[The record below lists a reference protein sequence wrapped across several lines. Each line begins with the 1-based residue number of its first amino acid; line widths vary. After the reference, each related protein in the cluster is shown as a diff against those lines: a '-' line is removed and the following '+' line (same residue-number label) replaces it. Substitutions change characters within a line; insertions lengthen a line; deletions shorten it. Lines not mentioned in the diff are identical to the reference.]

1 MFPLQV
7 VAMIEEK
14 KLQTKGNN
22 EVKVSEERD
31 KERTLS
37 ESQRR
42 DIFFSNVASHLRCTI
57 SSLPAWEDT
66 LS

>member
-1 MFPLQV
+1 MDIKTFALQL

-14 KLQTKGNN
+14 KVETKDDH

-31 KERTLS
+31 KERTFS

-42 DIFFSNVASHLRCTI
+42 DLFFPNVVSL
-57 SSLPAWEDT
+57 SSDV
-66 LS
+66 

>member
-1 MFPLQV
+1 MDIKTFALQL

-14 KLQTKGNN
+14 KVETKDDH

-31 KERTLS
+31 KERTFS

-42 DIFFSNVASHLRCTI
+42 DLFFSNVVSL
-57 SSLPAWEDT
+57 SSDV
-66 LS
+66 

>member
-1 MFPLQV
+1 MRPEYFQV

-14 KLQTKGNN
+14 KLQTKGDD
-22 EVKVSEERD
+22 ELKVSAERD

-42 DIFFSNVASHLRCTI
+42 DLLFSNVASL
-57 SSLPAWEDT
+57 SSDV
-66 LS
+66 

>member
-14 KLQTKGNN
+14 KLQTKGDN
-22 EVKVSEERD
+22 ESKVSEERD

-37 ESQRR
+37 ESQGR
-42 DIFFSNVASHLRCTI
+42 DLSFSNVASL
-57 SSLPAWEDT
+57 SSDV
-66 LS
+66 